1 MKLLL
6 VIYSGSRPRLVP
18 DLFEAHAVGGY
29 TGFEQ
34 AHGAGATGRRE
45 GTRAW
50 PGGATVYFSVVPPE
64 RVDALTR
71 ALRDEAG
78 RLDPMERLHV
88 AVLPTE
94 TFF

>member
-6 VIYSGSRPRLVP
+6 IVYTGSNSRLVP
-18 DLFEAHAVGGY
+18 DLLETHHAGGY
-29 TGFEQ
+29 TRLEQ
-34 AHGAGATGRRE
+34 AHGTGASGRRE

-50 PGGATVYFSVVPPE
+50 PGGAHVHFSVVPDE
-64 RVDALTR
+64 RVGELTG

-78 RLDPMERLHV
+78 RLEAGERLHV

>member
-18 DLFEAHAVGGY
+18 DLLDAHHVGGY
-29 TGFEQ
+29 TGLTQ
-34 AHGAGATGRRE
+34 AHGTGATGRRE

-50 PGGATVYFSVVPPE
+50 PGDSTVFFSIVAQEQVA
-64 RVDALTR
+64 ALTA
-71 ALRDEAG
+71 ALRHEADG
-78 RLDPMERLHV
+78 LEPLERLHV
-88 AVLPTE
+88 AVLPTD